1 MPEKSFSEVPKM
13 QRDFFEKGNAAMQK
27 SNWDYAIALYTQVLA
42 AEPGFYECRESLRGA
57 QMKKHAN
64 ASTGFFKKM
73 VGTASSSPLLA
84 KAQLKLRTNPAEA
97 MEACE
102 QILNSDPNSVPA
114 HKTLA
119 EAAIA
124 LQFPKTAVLSL
135 EIAFRASPKDINL
148 ADRLAEALAEL
159 GNLDRA
165 ETIYEE
171 LLRLKP
177 HDTEISQKIKNLHA
191 RRTMRDGGYDAVGSE
206 NISYRDLLRN
216 KEEAVSLEQANREV
230 KDEDVADR
238 LIAGHQ
244 QLLTAEPNNVKTLRS
259 VAELNLQK
267 KDFATAL
274 TYYERIAAMDGGAD
288 PTIERAISDIRST
301 LIDEQIN
308 KLNPAL
314 PEEAE
319 QIGRLRTEQAAN
331 LLEDARK
338 RVERFPTDLGL
349 RFELG
354 VLYFNLGKISEAI
367 QELQKAQQNPNRRIQ
382 AMSYL
387 AQAFSKRN
395 MNDLA
400 ARTLQNALKEK
411 LAFDTEK
418 KELTYLLGV
427 VLDKM
432 NRKEEA
438 IEQFKLI
445 YETDIGYKDVSDR
458 VDAYYADGGQ

>member
-1 MPEKSFSEVPKM
+1 MPEKKFSEVPKM
-13 QRDFFEKGNAAMQK
+13 QRDFFEKGNAALQK
-27 SNWDYAIALYTQVLA
+27 ANWDYAIALYSQVLA
-42 AEPGFYECRESLRGA
+42 AEPGFYECRESLRAA

-102 QILNSDPNSVPA
+102 QILSSDPNSVSA

-119 EAAIA
+119 EAALA
-124 LQFPKTAVLSL
+124 LDFPKTAVLSL
-135 EIAFRASPKDINL
+135 EVAFRASPRDAQL
-148 ADRLAEALAEL
+148 ADRLAEALVGL

-165 ETIYEE
+165 ETIYDE

-177 HDTEISQKIKNLHA
+177 NDQDISQKVKNIHA
-191 RRTMRDGGYDAVGSE
+191 QRTMRDGRYDEVGSD

-216 KEEAVSLEQANREV
+216 KEEAVSLEQANREI
-230 KDEDVADR
+230 KDSDVASR
-238 LIAGHQ
+238 LIAEHEH
-244 QLLTAEPNNVKTLRS
+244 LLIAEPNNVKKLR
-259 VAELNLQK
+259 VLAELHGQK
-267 KDFATAL
+267 KDYETAL
-274 TYYERIAAMDGGAD
+274 SYYERIAEMDGGAD
-288 PTIERAISDIRST
+288 PSIERSISDIKGT
-301 LIDEQIN
+301 LLDEQI
-308 KLNPAL
+308 KALNPAV
-314 PEEAE
+314 PHEAE
-319 QIGRLRTEQAAN
+319 EIILLKTEKAEKQ
-331 LLEDARK
+331 LEDARK

-354 VLYFNLGKISEAI
+354 VMYFKLGKISEAI

-382 AMSYL
+382 ALNYL
-387 AQAFSKRN
+387 AQCFASRN

-400 ARTLQNALKEK
+400 LRTLQNALKEK
-411 LAFDTEK
+411 PAFDDEK

-438 IEQFKLI
+438 MEQFKLI
-445 YETDIGYKDVSDR
+445 YETDIGYRDVSDR
-458 VDAYYADGGQ
+458 VDAYYASGGQ